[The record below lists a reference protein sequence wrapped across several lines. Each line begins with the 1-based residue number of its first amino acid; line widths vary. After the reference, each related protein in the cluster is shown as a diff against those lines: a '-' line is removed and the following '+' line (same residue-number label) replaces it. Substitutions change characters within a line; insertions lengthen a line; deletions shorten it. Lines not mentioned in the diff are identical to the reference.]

1 MIYKFVKH
9 EIPPLEN
16 LKNTF
21 AYQLHEKLER
31 GEKLTRDD
39 KDFAFRQIHTNIYS
53 KAGIALH
60 GWMFNY
66 QEWLNEYW
74 IEFDYGGNLVY
85 ERYFAFDKTSI
96 RNELDHISRI
106 VEVK

>member
-74 IEFDYGGNLVY
+74 VEFDYGGNLVY

-96 RNELDHISRI
+96 RSELSNISRI

>member
-1 MIYKFVKH
+1 MIYKFVSH
-9 EIPPLEN
+9 EIPELEAM
-16 LKNTF
+16 KNTF
-21 AYQLHEKLER
+21 PYQLHEKLER
-31 GEKLTRDD
+31 GEKPTREE
-39 KDFAFRQIHTNIYS
+39 KDSAFSQIHGNIWS

-74 IEFDYGGNLVY
+74 IEFDYGGNFDY
-85 ERYFAFDKTSI
+85 QRYFAFDKTSI
-96 RNELDHISRI
+96 RSELDHISRI